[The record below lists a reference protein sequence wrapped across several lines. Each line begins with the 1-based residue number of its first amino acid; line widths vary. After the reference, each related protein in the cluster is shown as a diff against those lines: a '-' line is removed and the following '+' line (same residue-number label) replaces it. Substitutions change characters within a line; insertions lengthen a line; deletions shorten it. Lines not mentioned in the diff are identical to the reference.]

1 MYLLAPTADSLKHL
15 VQKQRCSLQRI
26 SVKFIYLKYIIVLWD
41 NLSSFSLKIGLHVCD
56 RNKRKTNIWKNQ
68 VATPHFWERFLQ
80 IADPCLFL
88 WELPRREPKC
98 PQQRSDIQPQALR
111 ICKKR
116 TQKVLMF
123 ATLILLNICF
133 SFISVTY
140 TWSLFKPPHN
150 VYVKRY
156 WLMIFV
162 FINRR

>member
-1 MYLLAPTADSLKHL
+1 MYLLTPTADSLKHL
-15 VQKQRCSLQRI
+15 IQKQRCSLQRI

-80 IADPCLFL
+80 IADSCLFL
-88 WELPRREPKC
+88 WELPRCEPKC
-98 PQQRSDIQPQALR
+98 PQQWSDIQPQALR

-123 ATLILLNICF
+123 ATGF
-133 SFISVTY
+133 FE
-140 TWSLFKPPHN
+140 
-150 VYVKRY
+150 
-156 WLMIFV
+156 IFV
-162 FINRR
+162 FLLFLSHTPEVYSNHHTVCMLYGISW

>member
-1 MYLLAPTADSLKHL
+1 MYLLTPTADSLKHL
-15 VQKQRCSLQRI
+15 IQKQRCSLQRI

-80 IADPCLFL
+80 IADSCLFL
-88 WELPRREPKC
+88 WELPRCEPKC
-98 PQQRSDIQPQALR
+98 PQQWSDIQPQALR

-123 ATLILLNICF
+123 ATGF
-133 SFISVTY
+133 FE
-140 TWSLFKPPHN
+140 
-150 VYVKRY
+150 
-156 WLMIFV
+156 IFV
-162 FINRR
+162 FLLFLSHTPEVYSNHYTVCMLNGTG

>member
-1 MYLLAPTADSLKHL
+1 MYLLTPTADSLKHL
-15 VQKQRCSLQRI
+15 IQKQRCSLQRI

-80 IADPCLFL
+80 IADSCLFL
-88 WELPRREPKC
+88 WELPRCEPKC
-98 PQQRSDIQPQALR
+98 PQQWSDIQPQALR

-123 ATLILLNICF
+123 ATGF
-133 SFISVTY
+133 FE
-140 TWSLFKPPHN
+140 
-150 VYVKRY
+150 
-156 WLMIFV
+156 IFV
-162 FINRR
+162 FLLFLSHTPEVYSNHHTVCMLNGIGW

>member
-1 MYLLAPTADSLKHL
+1 MYLLTPTADSLKHL
-15 VQKQRCSLQRI
+15 IQKQRCSLQRI
-26 SVKFIYLKYIIVLWD
+26 SVKFIYLKYIITLWD

-80 IADPCLFL
+80 IADSCLFL
-88 WELPRREPKC
+88 WELPRCEPKC

-123 ATLILLNICF
+123 ATGF
-133 SFISVTY
+133 FE
-140 TWSLFKPPHN
+140 
-150 VYVKRY
+150 
-156 WLMIFV
+156 IFV
-162 FINRR
+162 FLLFLSHTPEVYSNHHTVCMLHGIGW